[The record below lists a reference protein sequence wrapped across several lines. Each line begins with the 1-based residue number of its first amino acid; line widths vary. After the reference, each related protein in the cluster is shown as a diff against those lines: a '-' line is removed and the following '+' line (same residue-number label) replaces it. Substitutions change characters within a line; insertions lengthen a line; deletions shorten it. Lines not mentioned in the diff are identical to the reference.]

1 MGGCEHL
8 FFFAT
13 SVPEFLFASWMT
25 CSIVRSML
33 LEGSS
38 APASSS
44 ARLFLGRS
52 RAIPLCFAIF
62 AHSGHLLHLHGHAE
76 CIAALKPCALHLRQ
90 NRLTFVASD
99 GIMKFSGFL
108 IMDTRKRIAKWTAQK
123 RHHQQSHVIKV
134 WSKPLQDSCFGK
146 LLKCSNSSH
155 NRLKRIH

>member
-1 MGGCEHL
+1 MDI

-38 APASSS
+38 GPASWS
-44 ARLFLGRS
+44 ARLFFGRS

-62 AHSGHLLHLHGHAE
+62 SHSGHLLHLNGHAE
-76 CIAALKPCALHLRQ
+76 CIAALKPCALRLRQ
-90 NRLTFVASD
+90 NYLTYDASD
-99 GIMKFSGFL
+99 GIVKFSSSL
-108 IMDTRKRIAKWTAQK
+108 IMDTRKKIARWTAQK

-134 WSKPLQDSCFGK
+134 
-146 LLKCSNSSH
+146 
-155 NRLKRIH
+155 